1 MLVEGRT
8 ETVIFPH
15 IYHAVNRRS
24 LAESRV
30 GLIKLDGSGG
40 LKKAAD
46 VLRAMG
52 LEVKIIADLDYV
64 FKTARQNGMLGV
76 TDERFSE
83 IRSICSRL
91 ADQGCF
97 VLADDGFPK
106 KSEISSAEQGFAR
119 LAQEADARA
128 IIDTFVQ
135 DLQEMHVWIWPRG
148 SIEEHIGIEGK
159 SLTAQRQFVQN
170 LKQSNDLSFLP
181 DVASISEA
189 VAFIDR

>member
-1 MLVEGRT
+1 MEEVAAIIGDAGQQADTLFELSNSKEFLFSDRVVLVEGRT

-30 GLIKLDGSGG
+30 GLIKLDGSGS
-40 LKKAAD
+40 LKKAGD

-64 FKTARQNGMLGV
+64 FRTARQNGMLGV
-76 TDERFSE
+76 TDERFYE

-91 ADQGCF
+91 ADKGCF

-106 KSEISSAEQGFAR
+106 KSKICSAKQGFAR
-119 LAQEADARA
+119 LAQDADASA
-128 IIDTFVQ
+128 IIDTFVE
-135 DLQEMHVWIWPRG
+135 DLQ
-148 SIEEHIGIEGK
+148 
-159 SLTAQRQFVQN
+159 
-170 LKQSNDLSFLP
+170 
-181 DVASISEA
+181 
-189 VAFIDR
+189 